1 MRILVTGGAGY
12 IGSHTV
18 IALLE
23 EGHSVIVLDNFCNST
38 IESLKKVSI
47 ITGKKLSTKNIN
59 DSLFSI
65 VEGDLRDIDLL
76 DSIFLNNTIELVI
89 HFAGLKSLVESIE
102 EPLKYYDFNLNASIN
117 LFDAMNRVN
126 LKKII
131 FSSSASV
138 YGSPSE
144 VPIKESFPLSSNN
157 PYGRSKLIIEEIL
170 HDIYASDSNWNIAI
184 LRYFNPVGAHKSFMV
199 GENPTG
205 IPNNLMPLIVKVA
218 AGELSELKVF
228 GGDYPTPDGTGIRDF
243 IHVVDLANGHLA
255 AVKCILNDS
264 LGKFRTVNLGTG
276 NGCSVLELISTFQIV
291 SGQKIPYQIVDR
303 RPGDI
308 AESYTDP
315 SYAKKVF
322 GWKSNLNISDMCSD
336 SWNFKKNNLNS
347 K

>member
-18 IALLE
+18 IALLQ
-23 EGHSVIVLDNFCNST
+23 EGHSIIVLDNFYNST
-38 IESLKKVSI
+38 IESLKKISF
-47 ITGKKLSTKNIN
+47 ITGIKLSTKNTK
-59 DSLFSI
+59 DSFFSI
-65 VEGDLRDIDLL
+65 VEGDVRDSDLL

-102 EPLKYYDFNLNASIN
+102 EPIKYYDFNLNASIN
-117 LFDAMNRVN
+117 LFDAMNRAN

-131 FSSSASV
+131 FSSSAAV
-138 YGSPSE
+138 YGCPSD
-144 VPIKESFPLSSNN
+144 VPIKESFPLSSEN

-170 HDIYASDSNWNIAI
+170 RDIHASDSNWNIVV
-184 LRYFNPVGAHKSFMV
+184 LRYFNPVGAHKSFLI
-199 GENPTG
+199 GDNPNG

-218 AGELSELKVF
+218 AGELDELKVF
-228 GGDYPTPDGTGIRDF
+228 GGDYSTPDGTGVRDF

-255 AVKCILNDS
+255 AVKSILDDTS
-264 LGKFRTVNLGTG
+264 GKFQTVNLGTG
-276 NGCSVLELISTFQIV
+276 NGCSVLELITTFEIV
-291 SGQKIPYQIVDR
+291 SGKKIPYQIVDR

-315 SYAKKVF
+315 SYAKQVLD
-322 GWKSNLNISDMCSD
+322 WNSNLDIYDMCSD
-336 SWNFKKNNLNS
+336 SWNFKKNNLNI